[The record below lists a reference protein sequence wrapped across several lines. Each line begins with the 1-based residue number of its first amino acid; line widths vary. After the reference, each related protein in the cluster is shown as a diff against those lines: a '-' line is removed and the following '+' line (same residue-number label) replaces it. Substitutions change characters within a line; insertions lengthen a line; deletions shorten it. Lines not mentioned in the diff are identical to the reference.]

1 MEYTRNQIKVI
12 RDNKPELGL
21 VQVPSLDE
29 VIVEF
34 LQRFEVYVQ
43 PITSN
48 TINRGEAALAG
59 AITGMVGADVGGDAF
74 MISGQKKQTA
84 VIEWTIWKQWSLNHK
99 DFDALKAEK
108 IDKPK
113 ANNLE
118 ILNKPEIQKEIEN
131 LLKDNKVVKELNKI
145 ENEYQKSINRSK
157 KGRVLGGLL
166 GFADPKK
173 FDKPSG
179 DDE

>member
-1 MEYTRNQIKVI
+1 MEYTNNQIKVI

-34 LQRFEVYVQ
+34 LQRFEVFVQ

-157 KGRVLGGLL
+157 KGRGLGGLL

>member
-48 TINRGEAALAG
+48 TINRGEAAVAG
-59 AITGMVGADVGGDAF
+59 AITGMMGADVGGDAF

-118 ILNKPEIQKEIEN
+118 ILNKPEIEKEIEV
-131 LLKDNKVVKELNKI
+131 LFKEKSVAKELNKI
-145 ENEYQKSINRSK
+145 ETEHQKLINRSK
-157 KGRVLGGLL
+157 KGRGLGGLL
-166 GFADPKK
+166 GFADPKQ

-179 DDE
+179 NGD

>member
-48 TINRGEAALAG
+48 TINRGEAAVAG
-59 AITGMVGADVGGDAF
+59 AITGMMGADVGGDAF

-84 VIEWTIWKQWSLNHK
+84 VIEWTIWKQWSLDHK
-99 DFDALKAEK
+99 DFSVLKEKK

-113 ANNLE
+113 AHNLE

-145 ENEYQKSINRSK
+145 ETEYQKSINRSK
-157 KGRVLGGLL
+157 KGRGLGGLL

-179 DDE
+179 NDE